1 MIKWQGSYG
10 QTLDAMFQPDTTRRQ
25 AVNPPQMGAQLKC

>member
-10 QTLDAMFQPDTTRRQ
+10 QTLDATFQPDTTRRQ